1 MPSNNRPELTELSPE
16 TVRLEDLPRFPHMTG
31 WFHPVLLGK
40 LLLRVIIS
48 DVFGQYADRR
58 LINAALDTVPND
70 DHRRRADLTKSVT
83 YDDEG
88 AIWIDYV
95 SDLGDGF
102 DATYAIAYLLAQ
114 PSLTIEGQPALPR
127 GSVLIMGGDEVYP
140 TAGRDDYKIKT
151 RLPYSFALPD
161 TKQQPHRPL
170 LLLPGNHDW
179 YDGLVNFLSIFCR
192 EKSTPVGDW
201 RTHQQRSYFAAELS
215 ENWWVWGIDIA
226 LVRDMDQPQADYFVG
241 IAERMPEGA
250 NIILCSAEPGWYKAE
265 SKGDAYRTLSY
276 AAWIAENAR
285 TTEKKKKDLK
295 IPLVLSGDS
304 HHYARYSGPGAQ
316 YITSGGGGAFV
327 HGTLELKD
335 SITAEWLRDK
345 TATLALESCYPTKEQ
360 SREMLD
366 GNRQFSSLNPEMTIA
381 LGVLYLLGMFLLT
394 SLPPVDTAIL
404 LYVTLSAGLW
414 GYLRF
419 QEEYSSTKI
428 VLLAAAHAFAHL
440 ACIVILSGAVL
451 WLNERLLAG
460 YQWHWFPWLLIL
472 AGVALTLGRWLA
484 GKIFGWNLLLT
495 CRYFD
500 INHNDAFSAMKL
512 DSHRHFLRIRIKDDT
527 LTIYPIKLDAV
538 PTREQW
544 RENPEYTKNTIASVF
559 VADPPLAPR
568 LIEEPIVIHA
578 QRAPSTTDVKM
589 PSELPPKK

>member
-1 MPSNNRPELTELSPE
+1 M
-16 TVRLEDLPRFPHMTG
+16 
-31 WFHPVLLGK
+31 
-40 LLLRVIIS
+40 
-48 DVFGQYADRR
+48 
-58 LINAALDTVPND
+58 VPND
-70 DHRRRADLTKSVT
+70 QHRLRADLTKSMA

-102 DATYAIAYLLAQ
+102 DGTYAIAYLLGQ
-114 PSLTIEGQPALPR
+114 PSLTIEGQPPLPR
-127 GSVLIMGGDEVYP
+127 GSALIMGGDEVYP
-140 TAGRDDYKIKT
+140 TARRDDYKIKM

-161 TKQQPHRPL
+161 TKGQTHPPL

-179 YDGLVNFLSIFCR
+179 YDGQVNFLAIFCR
-192 EKSTPVGDW
+192 EKPSAIGHW
-201 RTHQQRSYFAAELS
+201 RTHQQRSYFAAQLS
-215 ENWWVWGIDIA
+215 DHWWVWGIDIA
-226 LVRDMDQPQADYFVG
+226 LVRDMDQPQADYFVA

-285 TTEKKKKDLK
+285 TTEKKKKDLR

-335 SITAEWLRDK
+335 NITAEWLRDK

-360 SREMLD
+360 NREMLD
-366 GNRQFSSLNPEMTIA
+366 GNRQFCSLNPEMTTA
-381 LGVLYLLGMFLLT
+381 LGGLYLLGTFILT
-394 SLPPVDTAIL
+394 SLWRVDVAIL
-404 LYVTLSAGLW
+404 LYVTLFAGLW
-414 GYLRF
+414 GYSRF
-419 QEEYSSTKI
+419 QEEYSSKTI
-428 VLLAAAHAFAHL
+428 VLLAAAHALAHL
-440 ACIVILSGAVL
+440 AIIGLLSWAVL

-460 YQWHWFPWLLIL
+460 YHWHWFLWLLIL
-472 AGVALTLGRWLA
+472 AVVALTLGRWLA

-495 CRYFD
+495 CRHFD

-512 DSHRHFLRIRIKDDT
+512 DSHRHFLRIRIKFDT
-527 LTIYPIKLDAV
+527 LTVYPIKLETV
-538 PTREQW
+538 PTRERW
-544 RENPEYTKNTIASVF
+544 RENPDYKKNKFASVF
-559 VADPPLAPR
+559 VADPPVAPQ

-578 QRAPSTTDVKM
+578 QHAPSTMEVKT
-589 PSELPPKK
+589 PSELPPKKS